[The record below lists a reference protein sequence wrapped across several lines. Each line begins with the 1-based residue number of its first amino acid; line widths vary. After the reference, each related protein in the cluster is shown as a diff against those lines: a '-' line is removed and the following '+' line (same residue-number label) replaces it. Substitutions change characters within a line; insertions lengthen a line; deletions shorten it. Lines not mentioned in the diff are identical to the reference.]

1 MNSEIKEFILFF
13 VSCLKKI
20 ILLIISNLKKSC
32 MMQILQIIFCNLL
45 GEASRIHLQHR
56 KQKSTNN

>member
-13 VSCLKKI
+13 VPYLNES
-20 ILLIISNLKKSC
+20 ILLIISCLKKSC

-45 GEASRIHLQHR
+45 AEASRIHLQHR

>member
-20 ILLIISNLKKSC
+20 ILLIISNLKKV
-32 MMQILQIIFCNLL
+32 
-45 GEASRIHLQHR
+45 A
-56 KQKSTNN
+56 